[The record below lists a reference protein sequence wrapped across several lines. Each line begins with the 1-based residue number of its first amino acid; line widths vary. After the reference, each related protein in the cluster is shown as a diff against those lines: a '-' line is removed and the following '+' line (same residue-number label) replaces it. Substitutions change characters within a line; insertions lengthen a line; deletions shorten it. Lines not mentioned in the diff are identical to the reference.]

1 MDKQKILWKNL
12 YSRGE
17 LGYVYYDN
25 LGQIGANEYTK
36 MKWDSVRQ
44 AAMRYLGRQD
54 ELLDEESG
62 YQETINK
69 LSILAENEYKK
80 EVKFLQEYFGLTAPP
95 VITANNTKIL
105 LEMMNDALG
114 LPKVWRRVI
123 DRMKKQ
129 RDMAASS
136 RSTSIANTYGSY
148 LDEVLKKSMISFFSS
163 PAVLKNIEMGNT
175 DKVLKDME
183 TRVKEGTY
191 LALKNMLSAYDT
203 NKKKWIKEH
212 GNEQL
217 WLEILDAIN
226 TSDKIMK
233 RWRKEFK
240 TEMFSRFGLQK
251 LIDDIQTKYIEAL
264 QNGVD
269 LKQLYKIP
277 KEIIMK
283 SQKNIDKRPAH
294 GFTAEKLVLPLIKA
308 IQKRYSDMGFN
319 VDVYNSPVMSTFD
332 QVLLFQK
339 QEYSVDLKLDPKLFG
354 QSKTKSEVEQR
365 CADLANNLENKA
377 FQGTVVYENDKNY
390 SLSNTFERHGGYHGG
405 GRRLD
410 QLTPW
415 LDRLGIKNTQLFL
428 ARVKNSVE
436 GAVFESGSKD
446 FFDKIAGSLA
456 AEVAGLLFDD
466 MYVKT
471 GIGAI
476 HIFRLNDVVVPL
488 SFFLKHIAESLAASQ
503 TASGWVSFDVSGKVM
518 YSYPQQDTTIGG
530 SMERWQR
537 QKEASSGF
545 TFNIRFLENF
555 KRIF

>member
-25 LGQIGANEYTK
+25 LGEVGANAYTK
-36 MKWDSVRQ
+36 MKWDSVKQ
-44 AAMRYLGRQD
+44 SAMKYLSRQD
-54 ELLDEESG
+54 ELLDEDSN

-80 EVKFLQEYFGLTAPP
+80 EVSFLQEYFGLTAPP
-95 VITANNTKIL
+95 IITANNTRIL

-114 LPKVWRRVI
+114 LPKVWRRVV

-136 RSTSIANTYGSY
+136 RSTAIANTYGGY
-148 LDEVLKKSMISFFSS
+148 LDEVLKKSLTAFFSS
-163 PAVLKNIEMGNT
+163 PAVLKNIQMGNT

-191 LALKNMLSAYDT
+191 TALKNMLSAYDT

-217 WLEILDAIN
+217 WIEILQAIN

-233 RWRKEFK
+233 KWRKEFK

-251 LIDDIQTKYIEAL
+251 LIEDIQNKYLEEV
-264 QNGVD
+264 QNGIN

-277 KEIIMK
+277 KEILVK

-294 GFTAEKLVLPLIKA
+294 GFTAEKLVLPLMKA
-308 IQKRYSDMGFN
+308 IEKKYSNMGFK

-332 QVLLFQK
+332 QVMLFSK
-339 QEYSVDLKLDPKLFG
+339 QEYDVNLKLDPKIFG
-354 QSKTKSEVEQR
+354 QSKTKSEVEQK
-365 CADLANNLENKA
+365 CEELAKDLESKA

-390 SLSNTFERHGGYHGG
+390 SLSNTFERHGGFHGG

-410 QLTPW
+410 QIVPW
-415 LDRLGIKNTQLFL
+415 LERLGINNIQLFL
-428 ARVKNSVE
+428 ARLKNSVE
-436 GAVFESGSKD
+436 GAIFEDNSKD
-446 FFDKIAGSLA
+446 FFNKISGSLA

-466 MYVKT
+466 MYVKS
-471 GIGAI
+471 GVGAI
-476 HIFRLNDVVVPL
+476 HIFRLNDVIVPL

-503 TASGWVSFDVSGKVM
+503 TASGWVSFDISGKVI

-530 SMERWQR
+530 SIERWQR
-537 QKEASSGF
+537 QKEASSGY